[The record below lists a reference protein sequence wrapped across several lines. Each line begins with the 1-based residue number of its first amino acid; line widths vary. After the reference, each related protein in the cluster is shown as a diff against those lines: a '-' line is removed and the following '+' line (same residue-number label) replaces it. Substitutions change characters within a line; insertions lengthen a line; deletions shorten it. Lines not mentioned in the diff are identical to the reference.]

1 MSLYPNG
8 RREGE
13 SETDFCRRMGW
24 GPGTKLT
31 ADDGTVIE
39 LVFVGHNKILAYW
52 NGEKREI
59 DTTIGCRDW
68 MEVSVSRTEFRIVH
82 KTPRVME
89 DVLMPSKEHA
99 EEYIRRAEK
108 LLAIPG
114 GLKIQSRT
122 VTEWKDM

>member
-8 RREGE
+8 RREDE

-39 LVFVGHNKILAYW
+39 LAFVGHNKILAYW
-52 NGEKREI
+52 NGEKHEI
-59 DTTIGCRDW
+59 GTTIGCRDW

-114 GLKIQSRT
+114 ELKIQSRT
-122 VTEWKDM
+122 VTEWEDA

>member
-1 MSLYPNG
+1 M
-8 RREGE
+8 
-13 SETDFCRRMGW
+13 
-24 GPGTKLT
+24 
-31 ADDGTVIE
+31 
-39 LVFVGHNKILAYW
+39 
-52 NGEKREI
+52 
-59 DTTIGCRDW
+59 
-68 MEVSVSRTEFRIVH
+68 SRTEFRIVH

-122 VTEWKDM
+122 VTEWEDV